1 MNLAFSSIHI
11 NVVLGRGWVTISMWH
26 FFACVP
32 LSTFSR
38 GLVRHPCMLYMM
50 TKGRQALWQ
59 ALEGWELLA
68 PNGGLRASLENFRRS
83 FAGVL
88 ARSRLLSCM
97 QIVHLAHRHWGSMRP
112 CPVGHRASK
121 KYQSSACLK
130 IQKGSLSVQ
139 PMFWCQLSWY
149 QYHYLDWIFRGG
161 EPFRSSRWPP
171 EILDALRYRGSHSE
185 GADEI
190 SKVYCLLQIDP
201 GNCQRYGKSMKI
213 ISLWVVRVCVH
224 GFNYACF
231 TVESR
236 WK

>member
-161 EPFRSSRWPP
+161 
-171 EILDALRYRGSHSE
+171 SHSGLHVGHQKYWMPWGTE
-185 GADEI
+185 ARI
-190 SKVYCLLQIDP
+190 LRVQMRSAKFTACSKLIQAIAKDTESQWKSSLCGLCVFVCMGSIMHALQ
-201 GNCQRYGKSMKI
+201 
-213 ISLWVVRVCVH
+213 
-224 GFNYACF
+224 
-231 TVESR
+231 
-236 WK
+236 